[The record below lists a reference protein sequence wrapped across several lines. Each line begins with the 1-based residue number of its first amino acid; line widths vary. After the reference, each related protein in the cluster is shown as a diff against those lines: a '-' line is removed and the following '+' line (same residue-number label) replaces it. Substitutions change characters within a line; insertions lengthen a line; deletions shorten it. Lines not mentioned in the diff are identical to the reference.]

1 MYDIPKNQTG
11 MASKSMV
18 TENMSSMRGYEA
30 CSSWVWRQP
39 CSCAH
44 LGAKKEGCPCSTL
57 NKIDFY
63 VHIPKNQTGMTSTSM
78 VIENMSTLA
87 CITELRERIDR
98 LEEQNRFH
106 DERLRDYMESVDFL
120 NESVIKRNQENKKLN
135 RMLRALE
142 IEYPCVKLI
151 ERVEKMQKSLVKALR
166 TTSRLQQE
174 KDTAV
179 HKSGELY
186 RKNRELADLS
196 VSLSQM
202 TGLAEQREEQCQ
214 ARDDETRY
222 HQWKLIVESHKK
234 IHTGKDHVIK
244 QLQEANNDLRR
255 QLWEWT
261 KFGDEHTLRSV
272 DLPDELTF
280 LDQTKA
286 NSVLAAFLDSHPR
299 ESCAVDCLIKNNS
312 LLMGQIQEERRV
324 SKARQETID
333 HMHSARDWNDYHS
346 DDSTNYDRW

>member
-1 MYDIPKNQTG
+1 
-11 MASKSMV
+11 MA
-18 TENMSSMRGYEA
+18 
-30 CSSWVWRQP
+30 
-39 CSCAH
+39 
-44 LGAKKEGCPCSTL
+44 
-57 NKIDFY
+57 
-63 VHIPKNQTGMTSTSM
+63 STSM
-78 VIENMSTLA
+78 VIENMSSALA

-98 LEEQNRFH
+98 LEEQQRLD

-179 HKSGELY
+179 HKSGELH

-222 HQWKLIVESHKK
+222 YQWKLIVESHKK

-280 LDQTKA
+280 LDQAKA
-286 NSVLAAFLDSHPR
+286 NGALSTFLDSHPP
-299 ESCAVDCLIKNNS
+299 ETCAAIDCLIKNNS
-312 LLMGQIQEERRV
+312 LMMAQIQQERRH
-324 SKARQETID
+324 STALQKTID